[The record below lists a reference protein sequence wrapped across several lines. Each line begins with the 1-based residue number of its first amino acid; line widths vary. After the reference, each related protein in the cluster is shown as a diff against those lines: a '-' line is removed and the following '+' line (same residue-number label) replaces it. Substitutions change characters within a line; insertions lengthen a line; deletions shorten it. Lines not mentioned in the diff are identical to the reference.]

1 MKKEFFRYC
10 DNLTHD
16 DKYVYS
22 YGCVVAEIDFENK
35 KLWTMGYW
43 SGSTTKHINYAAKQL
58 GLVVCRGSDKIA
70 LINNWGASY
79 DLLIKNDFKY
89 AKSIENM
96 CRR

>member
-1 MKKEFFRYC
+1 MRKTFFKYIN
-10 DNLTHD
+10 NLDHD

-22 YGCVVAEIDFENK
+22 YECVVAEIDFENK
-35 KLWTMGYW
+35 TLWTMGYW

-58 GLVVCRGSDKIA
+58 GLEVHRGHDKIA